1 MNVDLSKEELQKL
14 TDQNEFCRKLVKEID
29 NYSLTQRQL
38 YFLIYLLSLQLENN
52 EIMSEIA
59 SCVRERSLLT
69 KIYG

>member
-38 YFLIYLLSLQLENN
+38 YFLIYLLSLQLEDN
-52 EIMSEIA
+52 EILSEIA

>member
-38 YFLIYLLSLQLENN
+38 YFLIYLLSLQLEDN